1 MLIATTFF
9 YYLKIEGDIVG
20 ILAKLSYQRRRFD
33 ALRVIIRA
41 TNQKKTKNVKNY
53 YENYLVT

>member
-41 TNQKKTKNVKNY
+41 TNQKKQRTLK
-53 YENYLVT
+53 TTTRTIS